1 MNLRVL
7 CGDAFERQIT
17 TKNTKSHD
25 ENHQRPVAGMRAAHI
40 GNGNTDRKSHCSAVL
55 EFDFINPMPAAILD
69 GNKIAAEIRS
79 EVAAEVKAF
88 SAAGMRPGLAVVL
101 VGSNPASEIYVR
113 GKVKSSGEVGIYSEQ
128 HTPSER
134 ATTEE
139 LLDLIADL
147 NRRDEIDGI
156 LVQLPLP
163 PQVDSKKILLAVD
176 PAKDVDGFHPMN
188 VGFLSTQRP
197 GLVPCTPAG
206 VMEML
211 ERSNIKVAGQQAVV
225 VGRSDIVGKPMA
237 MLLLNANG
245 TVTVCHSKTRD
256 LPAVCRRADILV
268 AAIGRAGMI
277 TKDFVRPGA
286 TVIDVG
292 MNRVSDAE
300 EFKRLFASNSKR
312 EETFRSKGSVLV
324 GDVHPEVAEVAGA
337 ITPVPGG
344 VGPLTI
350 AMLMSNTVKAARMR
364 RGSRIPELSRA

>member
-1 MNLRVL
+1 
-7 CGDAFERQIT
+7 
-17 TKNTKSHD
+17 
-25 ENHQRPVAGMRAAHI
+25 
-40 GNGNTDRKSHCSAVL
+40 
-55 EFDFINPMPAAILD
+55 MPAAILD
-69 GNKIAAEIRS
+69 GNKIAAEIRR
-79 EVAAEVKAF
+79 EVAADVKIL

-101 VGSNPASEIYVR
+101 VGHNPASEIYVR
-113 GKVKSSGEVGIYSEQ
+113 GKVKSSGEVGLYSEQ

-134 ATTEE
+134 ATTQE

-163 PQVDSKKILLAVD
+163 PQVDSKKVLLAVD

-211 ERSNIKVAGQQAVV
+211 ERSKIKVAGQEAVV

-237 MLLLNANG
+237 MLLLNANA

-256 LPAVCRRADILV
+256 LPGVCRRADILV

-277 TKDFVRPGA
+277 TKDFIRPGA

-292 MNRVSDAE
+292 MNRVTDAE
-300 EFKRLFASNSKR
+300 EFERIFAGNAKR
-312 EETFRSKGSVLV
+312 EETFCSKGSVLV

-337 ITPVPGG
+337 MTPVPGG

-350 AMLMSNTVKAARMR
+350 AMLMANTVKAAKMR
-364 RGSRIPELSRA
+364 RGNRVAEFART